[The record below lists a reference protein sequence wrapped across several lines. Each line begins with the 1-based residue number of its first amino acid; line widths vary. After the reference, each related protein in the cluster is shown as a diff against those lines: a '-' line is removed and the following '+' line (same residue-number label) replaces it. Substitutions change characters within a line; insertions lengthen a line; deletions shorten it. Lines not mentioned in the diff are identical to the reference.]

1 MLGSKRS
8 ILAILVILSSFISVS
23 TSASM
28 QIIHSLDFPSPS
40 QEIISQTK
48 SVAEIKNCK
57 NNEECKTFAVKNT
70 SK

>member
-57 NNEECKTFAVKNT
+57 NNKECKTLAIKTT
-70 SK
+70 SE

>member
-28 QIIHSLDFPSPS
+28 QIIHSLDFPSQP
-40 QEIISQTK
+40 QKITSQTK
-48 SVAEIKNCK
+48 KCKKN
-57 NNEECKTFAVKNT
+57 EQCKTLAVQNT

>member
-1 MLGSKRS
+1 MLGSNRS
-8 ILAILVILSSFISVS
+8 ILAILVVLSSFISVS

-40 QEIISQTK
+40 QEIISQTQR
-48 SVAEIKNCK
+48 VAEIKNCK
-57 NNEECKTFAVKNT
+57 NNAECKTLVVKTT

>member
-28 QIIHSLDFPSPS
+28 QIIHSLDFPSQPQKITS
-40 QEIISQTK
+40 KTK
-48 SVAEIKNCK
+48 NVAEIKNCK
-57 NNEECKTFAVKNT
+57 NNEQCKTLAVQNT

>member
-1 MLGSKRS
+1 MLGSKHS

-28 QIIHSLDFPSPS
+28 QIIHSLDFPSQS
-40 QEIISQTK
+40 QKITNQTK

-57 NNEECKTFAVKNT
+57 NNEECKTLVVKTT